1 MATTSTALVALA
13 PFPLLQSPHSYVAG
27 VFDYYQNCSR
37 NPNQPVTFETWI
49 EVFRKSIPTFRAH
62 AAKGDP
68 DKAEQFAV
76 DFDTALNALLANP
89 RQELPGFTAQPVSCA
104 TLCHVREKCLHNL
117 GYTDIFSEVKQTENK
132 TALKLLPQVLQDLD
146 QQPNP
151 TAALEQALRGVFAG
165 NIFDLG
171 AAASAQRYA
180 AGQGAGFHCTLEQL
194 LSRPWVSESAPYIW

>member
-1 MATTSTALVALA
+1 M
-13 PFPLLQSPHSYVAG
+13 Q
-27 VFDYYQNCSR
+27 
-37 NPNQPVTFETWI
+37 
-49 EVFRKSIPTFRAH
+49 K
-62 AAKGDP
+62 
-68 DKAEQFAV
+68 
-76 DFDTALNALLANP
+76 
-89 RQELPGFTAQPVSCA
+89 PGSEMRSVV
-104 TLCHVREKCLHNL
+104 LCREKCLHNL

-194 LSRPWVSESAPYIW
+194 LSRPWVIDDLDTVLERFSSHKYQKAVMFVDNAGADVILGMLPFARELLKAGTKVLLCRATSVVCHAFCPLRPSFHTIARFGC